1 MIIINNIGIGRVRNS
16 FIYISAAIVVFMALV
31 RIGMEIY
38 QLKLR
43 FPRYFL
49 DETNWIEM
57 VLFLSSITF
66 VWVFHN
72 DCLCPLK
79 WQWQVGVVAVFL
91 GWIVLTLFISKFPK
105 IGIYVLMFLNV
116 FRTFL
121 KVLLLSI
128 FLVLAFALTF
138 YLAFTE
144 PEITV

>member
-1 MIIINNIGIGRVRNS
+1 
-16 FIYISAAIVVFMALV
+16 MALV
-31 RIGMEIY
+31 RIIMEII
-38 QLKLR
+38 QLILK
-43 FPRYFL
+43 FPRYL
-49 DETNWIEM
+49 SDEINWIEM
-57 VLFLSSITF
+57 MLYISSIIF